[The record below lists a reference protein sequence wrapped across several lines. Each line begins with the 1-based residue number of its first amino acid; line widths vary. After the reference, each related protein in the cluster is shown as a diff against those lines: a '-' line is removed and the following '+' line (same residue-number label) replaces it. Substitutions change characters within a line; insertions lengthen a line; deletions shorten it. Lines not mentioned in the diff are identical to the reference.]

1 MSAPI
6 LGDDLYSNTEPSK
19 DIIASTPIPE
29 NRMYLHAHEMS
40 IFVRISALCI
50 RGVVLLTLIT
60 EI

>member
-19 DIIASTPIPE
+19 DIISSTEIPP
-29 NRMYLHAHEMS
+29 NRMYLHAHETS
-40 IFVRISALCI
+40 FFVTFPHLHGKSRS
-50 RGVVLLTLIT
+50 LTLIT